1 MTEIFQSCQ
10 VWSLTFCCILCGQR
24 GILPTIDNQDKD
36 NDEENNN
43 DDTWKSEWW
52 HWSLLSLTKKRSV
65 LFWWWY
71 LLPHIVTIDLK
82 SMSKRKMTKA
92 VIVFPPLLMWW
103 LGMWGKSIVLTKG
116 GGIVLWY
123 GSCMVV
129 QKKTKAMV
137 TNSPRLVIKP
147 SKSWR
152 INSSLSLRT
161 KDFQLPHVWGW
172 KCGRRLPD

>member
-1 MTEIFQSCQ
+1 MMTLGNQNGDIDLFYN
-10 VWSLTFCCILCGQR
+10 SL
-24 GILPTIDNQDKD
+24 K
-36 NDEENNN
+36 
-43 DDTWKSEWW
+43 KS
-52 HWSLLSLTKKRSV
+52 SV

-92 VIVFPPLLMWW
+92 VIVFSPLLMWSS
-103 LGMWGKSIVLTKG
+103 GMWGKSIVLTKG
-116 GGIVLWY
+116 GGMVVWY

-137 TNSPRLVIKP
+137 TNSPRLVMKP

-172 KCGRRLPD
+172 KCGRRLPDLFVPKRVLLLFWISDLCLVESLDFCWITSGYYPVGRGE